1 MKNNIYICFY
11 ELLITMSSSSKK
23 KKRDTSPMPAT
34 GAGLMR
40 YYDEDLPGVKIGPW
54 YVIAFSV
61 ILILSVIVGNIFYQG
76 T

>member
-1 MKNNIYICFY
+1 
-11 ELLITMSSSSKK
+11 MSRRGSQK

-54 YVIAFSV
+54 YVIAFSL
-61 ILILSVIVGNIFYQG
+61 ILIVVVIVGNFFYASP
-76 T
+76 